1 MYIHA
6 PSLHDRMINNYSVSM
21 ETKNPVGSPQ
31 VPTDSLTRVGQASGT
46 LNPLSTSK
54 TTGCQAC
61 KNRKYVDISNDSSV
75 SFQTPTNIPAS
86 ASFAKVSSHEQEH
99 VSNEKAKAARDGRR
113 VISQSVQIYF
123 DVCPECGKVYSS
135 GGKTTT
141 ITKAEPQRPDFFKE
155 KINEFMLGHF
165 GTRIDTYV

>member
-31 VPTDSLTRVGQASGT
+31 APTDSLTRVGQASGT

-86 ASFAKVSSHEQEH
+86 ASFSKVSSQNRNMFQMRRLKRLEM
-99 VSNEKAKAARDGRR
+99 ADG
-113 VISQSVQIYF
+113 
-123 DVCPECGKVYSS
+123 
-135 GGKTTT
+135 
-141 ITKAEPQRPDFFKE
+141 
-155 KINEFMLGHF
+155 
-165 GTRIDTYV
+165 